1 MATIVKVEVPDIGDF
16 KDVPVIEVLVKPGD
30 AIATEAP
37 LVTLE
42 SDKATMDVPSP
53 VDGVVK
59 SVAVKVGD
67 KVSQGSHLMD
77 VEADAAPA
85 GAAPLEKV
93 KEAGHAT
100 ASGAPGADYGASGVY
115 EAIDVRVPDIGDFKD
130 VPVIEVLVKAGDAIK
145 AEDPLITLE
154 SDKATMD
161 VPSPAAGTVGEV
173 KVKVGDKLSEGSL
186 ILTLST
192 GAAGAAAAAP
202 AAPGAAQP
210 SAPPAA
216 TPAPAAA
223 SYGGGADVECE
234 MLVLGAGP
242 GGYSAAFRAA
252 DLGMKTVL
260 VERYATLG
268 GVCLNVGCIPSKALL
283 HTAAVM
289 DEVAALAGHGISYG
303 APQVDID
310 KLRAF
315 KESVVKKLTGG
326 LAGMAKARKVEVV
339 RGIGRFLDPY
349 HLEVELTSGDG
360 KDPSGGKKTIRFQK
374 AIIAAGSQAVKLPFM
389 PDDPRVVDSTGALA
403 LASAPK
409 RMLVI
414 GGGIIGL
421 EMATVYS
428 TLGTRI
434 DVVEM
439 LDGMMAGADRDLV
452 KVWEKRNAGRFEN
465 VMLKTK
471 TVSAE
476 ATAEGIRVAFEGAK
490 APAEPQVYDL
500 VLVAVGRSANGKAIA
515 ADKAGVAVT
524 DRGFVPVDR
533 QMRTNV
539 AHIYAIG
546 DIVGQPMLA
555 HKAVHEGHV
564 AAEAAAGQKSYFD
577 ARQIPSVAYT
587 DPEVAWAGLTEEQC
601 KAQGIKYGKAVFPW
615 AASGRAIANGR
626 DEGFTKLL
634 FDEATHRCI
643 GGGIVGTHA
652 GDLIGE
658 VCLAVEMGCD
668 PVDIG
673 KTIHPHPTLC
683 ESIGMTAELF
693 EGVCT
698 DLPPARKK

>member
-1 MATIVKVEVPDIGDF
+1 MATLVEVKVPDIGDF
-16 KDVPVIEVLVKPGD
+16 KDIPIIEVFVKAGD
-30 AIATEAP
+30 TVKAEDP
-37 LVTLE
+37 LISLE
-42 SDKATMDVPSP
+42 SDKATMVVPSP

-59 SVAVKVGD
+59 GIKVKLGD
-67 KVSQGSHLMD
+67 KVSEGSLILTVD
-77 VEADAAPA
+77 ADAAPA
-85 GAAPLEKV
+85 GVAPPQKI
-93 KEAGHAT
+93 KEGGHAT
-100 ASGAPGADYGASGVY
+100 AAGAPPADYGSAGVY

-130 VPVIEVLVKAGDAIK
+130 IPIIEVFVKAGDTVK
-145 AEDPLITLE
+145 AEDSLITLE

-161 VPSPAAGTVGEV
+161 VPSPAAGTVTEL
-173 KVKVGDKLSEGSL
+173 KVKLGDNVSEGSL

-192 GAAGAAAAAP
+192 GVKGAASTAPLAHGAASPAAAAMAP
-202 AAPGAAQP
+202 
-210 SAPPAA
+210 
-216 TPAPAAA
+216 TPAAA
-223 SYGGGADVECE
+223 YAGGADIECE

-242 GGYSAAFRAA
+242 GGYSAAFRSA

-260 VERYATLG
+260 IERYATLG

-283 HTAAVM
+283 HTASVM
-289 DEVAALAGHGISYG
+289 DEVKELGGHGIKYA
-303 APQVDID
+303 APQINID
-310 KLRAF
+310 ALRGF
-315 KESVVKKLTGG
+315 KEGVIKKLTGG
-326 LAGMAKARKVEVV
+326 LAGMAKARKVDVV

-349 HLEVELTSGDG
+349 HVEVELTSGNGQDKTG
-360 KDPSGGKKTIRFQK
+360 EKKTIRFQK
-374 AIIAAGSQAVKLPFM
+374 AIIAAGSQAVKLPFV
-389 PDDPRVVDSTGALA
+389 PDDPRVVDSTGALE
-403 LASAPK
+403 LKSIPK

-452 KVWEKRNAGRFEN
+452 KVWEKKNTPRFDN

-476 ATAEGIRVAFEGAK
+476 GTPAGIKVGFEGAK
-490 APAEPQVYDL
+490 APAEPQLYDL
-500 VLVAVGRSANGKAIA
+500 VLVAVGRSANGKVIA
-515 ADKAGVAVT
+515 ANKAGVMVT
-524 DRGFVPVDR
+524 DRGFVPVDK

-539 AHIYAIG
+539 SHIFAIG

-555 HKAVHEGHV
+555 HKAVHEAHV
-564 AAEAAAGQKSYFD
+564 AAEVAAGHKSFFD

-668 PVDIG
+668 PTDIG
-673 KTIHPHPTLC
+673 KTIHPHPTLG
-683 ESIGMTAELF
+683 ESIGMTAEVF

-698 DLPPARKK
+698 DLPPVKKK

>member
-1 MATIVKVEVPDIGDF
+1 MALTEIKVPDIGDF
-16 KDVPVIEVLVKPGD
+16 KDVPVIEILVKPGD
-30 AIATEAP
+30 VVNPETP

-53 VDGVVK
+53 QGGTVK
-59 SVAVKVGD
+59 EIKIKVGD
-67 KVSQGSHLMD
+67 KVSEGALILMLD
-77 VEADAAPA
+77 EAGVARTVAPAAAAPPPSA
-85 GAAPLEKV
+85 SAA
-93 KEAGHAT
+93 
-100 ASGAPGADYGASGVY
+100 
-115 EAIDVRVPDIGDFKD
+115 R
-130 VPVIEVLVKAGDAIK
+130 
-145 AEDPLITLE
+145 
-154 SDKATMD
+154 
-161 VPSPAAGTVGEV
+161 
-173 KVKVGDKLSEGSL
+173 
-186 ILTLST
+186 
-192 GAAGAAAAAP
+192 AAP
-202 AAPGAAQP
+202 AAPA
-210 SAPPAA
+210 PAA
-216 TPAPAAA
+216 PAPAAA
-223 SYGGGADVECE
+223 SSYKGKVDVECE

-242 GGYSAAFRAA
+242 GGYSAAFRSA

-289 DEVAALAGHGISYG
+289 DEAKALVHHGIEFA
-303 APQVDID
+303 APQINID
-310 KLRAF
+310 KLRDY
-315 KESVVKKLTGG
+315 KTSVVKKLTGG

-339 RGIGRFLDPY
+339 RGLGRFIDAY
-349 HLEVELTSGDG
+349 HLEVELTQGEGQDKTSE
-360 KDPSGGKKTIRFQK
+360 KKVVRFQK

-389 PDDPRVVDSTGALA
+389 PNDPRVVDSTGAL
-403 LASAPK
+403 LLTGIPK
-409 RMLVI
+409 RMLVV

-428 TLGTRI
+428 TLGARI

-439 LDGMMAGADRDLV
+439 LDGIMMGADKDLV
-452 KVWEKRNAGRFEN
+452 KVWEKKNAPRFDN
-465 VMLKTK
+465 IMLKTK

-476 ATAEGIRVAFEGAK
+476 ATPEGIKVGFEGEK
-490 APAEPQVYDL
+490 APAGPQVYDL
-500 VLVAVGRSANGKAIA
+500 VLVAVGRSPNGKKID
-515 ADKAGVAVT
+515 ADKAGVTVT
-524 DRGFVPVDR
+524 DRGFIPVDN

-539 AHIYAIG
+539 PHIFAIG

-555 HKAVHEGHV
+555 HKAVHEAHV

-587 DPEVAWAGLTEEQC
+587 DPEVAWAGKTEEQC
-601 KAQGIKYGKAVFPW
+601 KLEGIKYGKAVFPW

-626 DEGFTKLL
+626 DEGFTKLI
-634 FDEATHRCI
+634 FDEKTHRII
-643 GGGIVGTHA
+643 GGAIVGTNA

-683 ESIGMTAELF
+683 ESIGMAAELF

-698 DLPPARKK
+698 DLPPTRKK